1 MDKRMLEQYVQC
13 MRESEDLKD
22 RIEFIDAEI
31 QSMDSEGGASIGFYE
46 SDRRTALLQLRTSYE
61 KMRRKLAS
69 MTVSVDGYIRGIEDG
84 RMRQIMTLRYSD
96 TKNGR
101 QLTWLEIAQRMHET
115 EDSCRKA
122 HDRWLMDDAGRA
134 GRQQA
139 P

>member
-1 MDKRMLEQYVQC
+1 MDKRTLEQYAQC
-13 MRESEDLKD
+13 VRENENLKD
-22 RIEFIDAEI
+22 RIKFIDAEI
-31 QSMDSEGGASIGFYE
+31 QSMDSEGNASMGVYE

-69 MTVSVDGYIRGIEDG
+69 MTVSVEGYIQGIEDS
-84 RMRQIMTLRYSD
+84 RMQQIMTLRYSD

-122 HDRWLMDDAGRA
+122 HDRWLMDDAGA
-134 GRQQA
+134 GGQQA